1 MGKTLTFL
9 LPKNVYARFTVLA
22 GLHPE
27 LGAKGRVEFTI
38 SGDGKVLSTVILNG
52 TDPAKLLECDV
63 TGVAELQL
71 ALTSRGVDAKSNYA
85 IWAEPTL
92 VKP

>member
-1 MGKTLTFL
+1 MGKSLTFL
-9 LPKNVYARFTVLA
+9 LPKGVYARFTVLA

-38 SGDGKVLSTVILNG
+38 TGDGKPLASITLNG
-52 TDPAKLLECDV
+52 TDPAKLLECDISNV
-63 TGVAELQL
+63 SQL
-71 ALTSRGVDAKSNYA
+71 ALSLTSRGLDPKSNYA

-92 VKP
+92 MKK

>member
-1 MGKTLTFL
+1 M
-9 LPKNVYARFTVLA
+9 LA

-38 SGDGKVLSTVILNG
+38 SGDGKVLTTVILNG

-63 TGVAELQL
+63 MGVTEFQL
-71 ALTSRGVDAKSNYA
+71 ALTSRGVDSKSNYV

-92 VKP
+92 VKK